1 MVEDETP
8 VEDPKETEVDEV
20 TKMRED
26 NDAMEEQLKR
36 KEILRAQAM
45 QGGKSEAGEVP
56 PKPVPLTAE
65 QYAEKV
71 NAGEANPLKEDGY
84 I

>member
-8 VEDPKETEVDEV
+8 VEEVNTELN
-20 TKMRED
+20 KMRED

-36 KEILRAQAM
+36 REILRTQSM
-45 QGGKSEAGEVP
+45 LGGKSEAGEVP
-56 PKPVPLTAE
+56 PPKKVETDIE
-65 QYAEKV
+65 YAERL
-71 NAGEANPLKEDGY
+71 NRGEANPLKEDGY